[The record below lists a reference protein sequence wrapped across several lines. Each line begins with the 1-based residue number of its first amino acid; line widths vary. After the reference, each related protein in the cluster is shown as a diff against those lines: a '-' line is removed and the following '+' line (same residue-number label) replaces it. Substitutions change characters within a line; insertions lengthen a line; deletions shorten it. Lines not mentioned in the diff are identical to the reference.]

1 MENQIAKSYG
11 RYLYLEG
18 QVPELEE
25 QIGNVTE
32 QVNVW
37 KYDMNWRQTEV
48 MRLENPGFLDRMLGR
63 AERKKEKAVSELRES
78 RATYEIAKR
87 KQEELEFQLKQVKEE
102 MESLAGSREE
112 YAQAGCPKEVAAF
125 LPAAFAAAERCIGA
139 LNNMLPHARRDAVT
153 DRVRPGNRK
162 MEFMQKAAE
171 NARVLTQVLGL
182 MPEGIAEL
190 GSYFE
195 YPEHYITAVTSE
207 YKQLDRVEMAMNQVK
222 AVRSKLMK
230 FSLTGK

>member
-1 MENQIAKSYG
+1 MENQAAKRYG

-18 QVPELEE
+18 KIPALEE

-48 MRLENPGFLDRMLGR
+48 LRLENPGFLDRLLGK

-87 KQEELEFQLKQVKEE
+87 KLEELEYQLKQGKEE
-102 MESLAGSREE
+102 LASLAGSREE
-112 YAQAGCPKEVAAF
+112 YEQAGCPEEVEAF
-125 LPAAFAAAERCIGA
+125 LPAALEAAERCLEA
-139 LNNMLPHARRDAVT
+139 LNNVLPHARRDARST
-153 DRVRPGNRK
+153 YVRPGNRK
-162 MEFMQKAAE
+162 MEFLQKAAE

-182 MPEGIAEL
+182 MPEGIAEQ
-190 GSYFE
+190 GSYFA
-195 YPEHYITAVTSE
+195 YPEGYVTAVTSE
-207 YKQLDRVEMAMNQVK
+207 YQQLDRVEMAMNQVRE
-222 AVRSKLMK
+222 VRKKLRE
-230 FSLTGK
+230 LAQED